1 MQCIVGTLDVL
12 RNNYRG
18 KTIEQAIGIK
28 PIISSERIFH
38 KLKGSCQEL
47 QEKIGLARL
56 KIGLDCTRIWRG
68 SHGLC

>member
-28 PIISSERIFH
+28 PILS
-38 KLKGSCQEL
+38 
-47 QEKIGLARL
+47 
-56 KIGLDCTRIWRG
+56 
-68 SHGLC
+68 